1 MAEAL
6 TEEQQRLL
14 MQSLPIN
21 DPVAVPQI
29 APEVRQM
36 ALPQTVPNN
45 PLSELQ
51 RLLVPTEQ
59 TIKKPE
65 NFREGVTNVFQNA
78 LVRPLQYKLGLRE
91 SPEQRL
97 TRARTDAQNISMYN
111 DLVELARDQNAFNRA
126 QTVDLSQ
133 FQGPYGDALR
143 AAQASGDI
151 DSLVSALG
159 SERDRLLTDDTRE
172 TLFFS
177 ELQRQSPKAFE
188 AAMEMRTVLN
198 PADSIKVAQ
207 GYVQLSQAQQA
218 IWDAKNLDEKATILR
233 NVGGDIDKYFE
244 RILQQEIALAEAKA
258 KAENGGL
265 VLTPGQAKIDEA
277 FSAIFNSFVL
287 EGGLNTKIANIS
299 SLNQSIA
306 ALQKNDD
313 LTGRKYLGRPENL
326 LPAETLAL
334 QENVAAVITQGMRQI
349 IGAAFAA
356 EEAQQFI
363 NRSFNVILPAKVN
376 ADRIRRLR
384 SQMEGAYANIEAAV
398 DFYGK
403 NGTLKGWGPG
413 VTSLTASLDQFE
425 KNMYQ
430 PEDYRG
436 LNNAELVSIVSD
448 PATSQYEIDVIS
460 SVIEKR
466 PKR

>member
-14 MQSLPIN
+14 MQGLPIN
-21 DPVAVPQI
+21 NPIAVPQI
-29 APEVRQM
+29 SPEVRQM

-111 DLVELARDQNAFNRA
+111 DLVELARDQSAFQRA
-126 QTVDLSQ
+126 QNVDLSQ

-177 ELQRQSPKAFE
+177 QLKNQSPKAFE
-188 AAMEMRTVLN
+188 AAMQMRAVLN

-207 GYVQLSQAQQA
+207 GYVQLSPAQQA

-244 RILQQEIALAEAKA
+244 RILEQEIALAEAKA

-265 VLTPGQAKIDEA
+265 VLTPGQTKIDEA
-277 FSAIFNSFVL
+277 FAGIFNSFTL

-326 LPAETLAL
+326 MPAETLAL
-334 QENVAAVITQGMRQI
+334 KENVAAVITQGMRQI

-430 PEDYRG
+430 PEDYSG
-436 LNNAELVSIVSD
+436 LNNDELISIVSN
-448 PATSQYEIDVIS
+448 PLTSPYERDVIK
-460 SVIEKR
+460 SVVEKR
-466 PKR
+466 AGR